1 MNSLTAKIVFVIL
14 IIVVLQFAAQKVISM
29 FSDDYKTETATLY
42 SSAEKLSFNGVYVR
56 DEQVVKSNAKGVLNY
71 PNVDGSKIAKNSVV
85 AYVYRSEEDIF
96 VNKKIES
103 LREEVRLLEKEQ
115 SPGTTDVAQ
124 PEFISALIEEKYQ
137 TVSSMI
143 VKNNL
148 EGLAEERKN
157 FQSLLGIY
165 QIVINKETDYNDKID
180 ELNKEIKELERKR
193 VQPVDMV
200 TVPDSGYFISYVDG
214 YENVLSNDSISSLTV
229 EQIEEIVENGGYD
242 SSNISSRAVG
252 KLVDGYKWTI
262 VGVADVDDSVFKLGS
277 DVKVKLP
284 STRDSVDAKI
294 EDIIKTDDEQKSI
307 LVLSCDKL
315 NYNLVQYRTE
325 RIELI
330 LNDFSGIKVPRSAI
344 RFNKQ
349 NELGVYILE
358 GQRVSFKKLDVIFEC
373 DDYLLSGITSDKN
386 YISVYDEIIVSGEI
400 PEEVLNQQPEKS
412 DEEEDIIPDVS
423 VTTAPITV
431 GETVVGSDNTE
442 DTAESSADTET

>member
-103 LREEVRLLEKEQ
+103 LREEVELLEKEQ

-193 VQPVDMV
+193 MQPVDMV

-214 YENVLSNDSISSLTV
+214 YENVLSNESIGSLTV

-242 SSNISSRAVG
+242 PSNISSRAVG

-262 VGVADVDDSVFKLGS
+262 VGVADIDDSVFKLGS

-400 PEEVLNQQPEKS
+400 PEEVLNQQPENNN
-412 DEEEDIIPDVS
+412 EEEDIVPDVS

-431 GETVVGSDNTE
+431 GETVVESDITE
-442 DTAESSADTET
+442 ETAESSTDTET

>member
-1 MNSLTAKIVFVIL
+1 MNSLTVKIVLVIIIFVI
-14 IIVVLQFAAQKVISM
+14 LQFAAQKVISM
-29 FSDDYKTETATLY
+29 FNDDYKTETATLY
-42 SSAEKLSFNGVYVR
+42 SSAEKLSLNGVYVR
-56 DEQVVKSNAKGVLNY
+56 DEEVVTTNAKGVLSY
-71 PNVDGSKIAKNSVV
+71 PNEDGSKIAKNSVV

-96 VNKKIES
+96 VNKKIDA
-103 LREEVRLLEKEQ
+103 LKEEVELLAKEQ

-137 TVSSMI
+137 TVASMI
-143 VKNNL
+143 VKNDL

-193 VQPVDMV
+193 SQPVDMV

-214 YENVLSNDSISSLTV
+214 YEDMLSSESIGSLTA
-229 EQIEEIVENGGYD
+229 EQIEEIVENDGYD
-242 SSNISSRAVG
+242 SSRISSRAVG
-252 KLVDGYKWTI
+252 KLVDGYKWNI
-262 VGVADVDDSVFKLGS
+262 VGVADIDDSVFKLGS
-277 DVKVKLP
+277 NVTVKLP
-284 STRDSVDAKI
+284 STRDTIKAKI
-294 EDIIKTDDEQKSI
+294 EDIIETDSPEKSI

-325 RIELI
+325 RIEII

-358 GQRVSFKKLDVIFEC
+358 GQRVTFKKLDVIFEC
-373 DDYLLSGITSDKN
+373 DDYLLSGITSDSD
-386 YISVYDEIIVSGEI
+386 YISVYDEIIISGEI
-400 PEEVLNQQPEKS
+400 PEEVLNQLPEAD
-412 DEEEDIIPDVS
+412 DEEEVSVPDVTTTVS
-423 VTTAPITV
+423 VTAAESVEEESSIT
-431 GETVVGSDNTE
+431 DNTE
-442 DTAESSADTET
+442 NTDN

>member
-56 DEQVVKSNAKGVLNY
+56 DEQVVTSNANGVLNY

-103 LREEVRLLEKEQ
+103 LREEVELLEKEQ

-143 VKNNL
+143 VKNDL

-214 YENVLSNDSISSLTV
+214 YENVLSNDKISSLTV
-229 EQIEEIVENGGYD
+229 EKIEEIVENDGYD
-242 SSNISSRAVG
+242 PSNISSRAVG
-252 KLVDGYKWTI
+252 KLVAGYKWTI
-262 VGVADVDDSVFKLGS
+262 VGVADIDDSVFKLGS

-400 PEEVLNQQPEKS
+400 PEEVLNQQPEKV

-423 VTTAPITV
+423 VTSAPITV
-431 GETVVGSDNTE
+431 GETVVEPVNTE
-442 DTAESSADTET
+442 DTAESSVDTET